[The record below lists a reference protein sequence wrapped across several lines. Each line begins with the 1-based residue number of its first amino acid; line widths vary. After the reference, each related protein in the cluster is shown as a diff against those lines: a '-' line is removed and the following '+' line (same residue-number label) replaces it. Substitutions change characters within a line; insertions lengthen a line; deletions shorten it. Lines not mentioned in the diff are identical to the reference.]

1 MRLMVLGLV
10 SSLQPVHGHDIRRGL
25 LAYDGRPA
33 MSVPAGSVYHA
44 LRKLTQEGLLE
55 PVETERN
62 GGRPER
68 TTYRTTPAGVR
79 EFRVLLRRY
88 WWQYQL
94 PSDPFL
100 SALSFLP
107 SLPRAEAVRALRT
120 RAGILWSFAEQQRR
134 DLDDGAVCRPEHV
147 DWQLERALRWF
158 ECEADWCVEIADRIE
173 DGMGVHDADLPQ
185 HAPAVLGEAAPDT
198 LEGTRAGHDPRPRPS
213 PTAGNRA
220 TAPA

>member
-33 MSVPAGSVYHA
+33 TSVPAGSIYHA
-44 LRKLTQEGLLE
+44 LRKLTEEGLLE
-55 PVETERN
+55 PVTRERD
-62 GGRPER
+62 GARPER
-68 TTYRTTPAGVR
+68 ITYRTTPAGVR

-107 SLPRAEAVRALRT
+107 SLSRAEAVTALRT
-120 RAGILWSFAEQQRR
+120 RAGILWSFAERQRR
-134 DLDDGAVCRPEHV
+134 DLSDRTAGRPDHV

-173 DGMGVHDADLPQ
+173 DGMGVHDTDLLPY
-185 HAPAVLGEAAPDT
+185 APADADEVPHPAVDGDLAA
-198 LEGTRAGHDPRPRPS
+198 RPRRRTTP
-213 PTAGNRA
+213 GRRA
-220 TAPA
+220 TARA

>member
-33 MSVPAGSVYHA
+33 MSVPAGSIYHA
-44 LRKLTQEGLLE
+44 LRKLTEEGLLE
-55 PVETERN
+55 PVMTERS

-68 TTYRTTPAGVR
+68 TTYRTTPAGMR

-107 SLPRAEAVRALRT
+107 SLPRAEAVTALRT
-120 RAGILWSFAEQQRR
+120 RAGMLLSFAEQQRR
-134 DLDDGAVCRPEHV
+134 DLADDAAERPQHV

-158 ECEADWCVEIADRIE
+158 ECEAEWCVEIADRIE
-173 DGMGVHDADLPQ
+173 AGMGEHDTDLLPYPPADFDE
-185 HAPAVLGEAAPDT
+185 APEP
-198 LEGTRAGHDPRPRPS
+198 PRPGRAA
-213 PTAGNRA
+213 AGPLRRSAAGKRA